1 MGIGDYIQKIN
12 GQNQKIKEYRDYLN
26 KIYNNIT
33 PIRENINN
41 NNIHDGNIDKILEQ
55 IDIQFDKCSLIFTE
69 LEDILPE
76 NINYFLNEFENVL
89 SEIQLNI
96 ENFDK
101 SEYQNKNSIHN
112 IYNNINNKINEI
124 KKVFDNFKKIKNNFE
139 SQNNKFIYR
148 I

>member
-55 IDIQFDKCSLIFTE
+55 IDIQFDKCSLIFT
-69 LEDILPE
+69 
-76 NINYFLNEFENVL
+76 
-89 SEIQLNI
+89 
-96 ENFDK
+96 
-101 SEYQNKNSIHN
+101 
-112 IYNNINNKINEI
+112 
-124 KKVFDNFKKIKNNFE
+124 
-139 SQNNKFIYR
+139 
-148 I
+148 